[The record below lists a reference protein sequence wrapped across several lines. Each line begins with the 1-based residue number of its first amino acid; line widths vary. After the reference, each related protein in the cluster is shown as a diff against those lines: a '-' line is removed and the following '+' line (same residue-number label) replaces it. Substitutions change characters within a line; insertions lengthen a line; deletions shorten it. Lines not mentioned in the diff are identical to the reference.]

1 MSARP
6 RVAFVVQRCGD
17 EIAGGAEALCLASAR
32 TMAAHWD
39 CEILTTC
46 ARDAR
51 SWANEYPPG
60 ETIDGGVRIVRF
72 AVDVPRDAR
81 AFDRASRRIASDSG
95 SLAEQ
100 EAWMRLQGP
109 YASGLFAHL
118 ERNGGTYDCVFFFSY
133 LYATTYFGLPLVA
146 DRAILVALAHDEW
159 TLELPLFDRIF
170 ASARACAFVSEEE
183 RLLVETRFASLS
195 SLASLVRVAI
205 EPRVGDAAHFREA
218 FRIGEPFMLYVGRV
232 EPAKGVD
239 DLLAHF
245 LALRA
250 IDFKPMSLVLAGPI
264 AMELPERSDVIA
276 LGRIAEDEKWNAL
289 AAADFVV
296 VPSAYES
303 LSIVA
308 LEAWAAGRAVLA
320 NGSSAVLVGQCRR
333 SGGGLW
339 YAQEREFV
347 DLARSGLVG
356 EAQRLGVQGARYV
369 ARTFTAASARDSLL
383 AAYAAVH
390 SAA

>member
-1 MSARP
+1 
-6 RVAFVVQRCGD
+6 
-17 EIAGGAEALCLASAR
+17 
-32 TMAAHWD
+32 
-39 CEILTTC
+39 
-46 ARDAR
+46 
-51 SWANEYPPG
+51 
-60 ETIDGGVRIVRF
+60 
-72 AVDVPRDAR
+72 
-81 AFDRASRRIASDSG
+81 
-95 SLAEQ
+95 
-100 EAWMRLQGP
+100 
-109 YASGLFAHL
+109 
-118 ERNGGTYDCVFFFSY
+118 
-133 LYATTYFGLPLVA
+133 
-146 DRAILVALAHDEW
+146 
-159 TLELPLFDRIF
+159 
-170 ASARACAFVSEEE
+170 
-183 RLLVETRFASLS
+183 
-195 SLASLVRVAI
+195 VAI
-205 EPRVGDAAHFREA
+205 EPRAGDAAHFREA